1 MSDPVQSVNLSRAES
16 ETLLRSFDCA
26 NPRNKTILSPTV
38 LRSALL
44 TLNQHADY
52 RIFGICADT
61 AHQAYTTLLE
71 YFAALDEHEISEDCP
86 DVQGPVYIKFNT
98 KTGFFH
104 VDTYTG
110 EHRGVLVSFQSAY
123 DDGVND
129 LYGHFP
135 LDLFTQTSK

>member
-1 MSDPVQSVNLSRAES
+1 MANSAQSVDLSRSES

-26 NPRNKTILSPTV
+26 NPRNKTALSPNV

-44 TLNQHADY
+44 VINQHADY

-61 AHQAYTTLLE
+61 VHQGY
-71 YFAALDEHEISEDCP
+71 AALLAYFMVLEGQPMSEECP
-86 DVQGPVYIKFNT
+86 EFEGPVYIKFNT
-98 KTGFFH
+98 KTGLFH

-110 EHRGVLVSFQSAY
+110 DHRGVLVSFQSAY
-123 DDGVND
+123 DSGAND

-135 LDLFTQTSK
+135 LDLFDG